1 MRNPL
6 QLRRVEYLQVPQQ
19 PRAIARPPEFGA
31 LSTTDAHPAVV
42 ARTAEEV
49 VNGFIGQQ
57 IRLQAGNRL
66 VCVAAAA
73 GIDPSF
79 PFAHPV
85 LHVST
90 SVREYQAWPDSL
102 DLDFL
107 PAVAL
112 AADRQWIDR
121 MIVLRDGD
129 DARRMAAGAQ
139 ARFALVWSE
148 QGMQVLEVATGQI
161 VRTFTARTRELTY
174 RCCPLIPDA
183 APGDRCRM
191 YGGGS
196 VSRAIVAAGHWLDR
210 RFLFLEDL
218 GCDESCA
225 AASPRRDVR
234 VPTRYYKWLSE
245 REIANEWSGIVG
257 LARAEPD
264 AIN

>member
-19 PRAIARPPEFGA
+19 PRAVPRPPEFGA
-31 LSTTDAHPAVV
+31 LSTTDAHPAIV
-42 ARTAEEV
+42 ARGPEEV

-57 IRLQAGNRL
+57 LRLQAGNRL
-66 VCVAAAA
+66 LSVTAAQ
-73 GIDPSF
+73 GGDPAF

-85 LHVST
+85 LLVST
-90 SVREYQAWPDSL
+90 SVRAYQAWPRNL

-129 DARRMAAGAQ
+129 EARRMAAEAE
-139 ARFALVWSE
+139 AAFALVWSE
-148 QGMQVLEVATGQI
+148 RGMGVLEVATGRI
-161 VRTFTARTRELTY
+161 VREFATRTRELTY

-183 APGDRCRM
+183 VPGDRCRM

-210 RFLFLEDL
+210 RFLFLEEL

-225 AASPRRDVR
+225 TASVRRDVR
-234 VPTRYYKWLSE
+234 VPTRYFKWLSE

-257 LARAEPD
+257 LARSEPD
-264 AIN
+264 AIS

>member
-1 MRNPL
+1 MRNQL
-6 QLRRVEYLQVPQQ
+6 QLRRVDYVPVPAQ
-19 PRAIARPPEFGA
+19 PRAVPRPPDFGA

-42 ARTAEEV
+42 ARAPEEV
-49 VNGFIGQQ
+49 INGFIGQQ

-66 VCVAAAA
+66 LCVTASQ
-73 GIDPSF
+73 GVDPSF

-85 LHVST
+85 LLMST
-90 SVREYQAWPDSL
+90 SVREYEDWPSGL

-121 MIVLRDGD
+121 MLVLRDGQ
-129 DARRMAAGAQ
+129 DARRLAAGAQ
-139 ARFALVWSE
+139 APYALIWSGR
-148 QGMQVLEVATGQI
+148 GMQVLDVDAGQVVREFAT
-161 VRTFTARTRELTY
+161 RTRELMY

-210 RFLFLEDL
+210 RFLFLEEL
-218 GCDESCA
+218 GCDETCA
-225 AASPRRDVR
+225 EASPRSEVK
-234 VPTRYYKWLSE
+234 VPTRYYKWMSE

-257 LARAEPD
+257 MARAEPD